1 MSDILSNG
9 NIIANRANTART
21 EDTPVIPVQHIDAT
35 GTVGGVTLNTALD
48 KTNDSITNYPVGC
61 NYWVMDCSD
70 NTDDA
75 VSAGAPAILVGVYV
89 SVAIATNPVVLYDGT
104 TAIATLPTCAAGTY
118 FQFPNVICATSLIA
132 NPADDTTGTIT
143 IFWRAL

>member
-1 MSDILSNG
+1 MTQIKGVYNATAPTVRDRQNEDIQLDVNG
-9 NIIANRANTART
+9 NLK
-21 EDTPVIPVQHIDAT
+21 Q
-35 GTVGGVTLNTALD
+35 TLATALD

-61 NYWVMDCSD
+61 NHWVMDCSD